1 MSSQGRFEVQDL
13 KRLTSARLST
23 TPSWGGQHGG
33 ISLSVEELKTQTR
46 LREREGPITESSSR
60 AITSAAAIEGPR
72 VTPGELLGGKTPEFC
87 QGYLGASEIMIAK
100 SGTPG
105 IEQNKVSRLH
115 FHPYLGLTH
124 FHFHSVPHHHGG
136 AIGDLTLKELYEAI
150 TDAE

>member
-46 LREREGPITESSSR
+46 LREREGTSTELSSR
-60 AITSAAAIEGPR
+60 AITSAATIEGHR
-72 VTPGELLGGKTPEFC
+72 VTPVELQKKTPEPR
-87 QGYLGASEIMIAK
+87 QGYLGASEIMITK
-100 SGTPG
+100 SGTPAV
-105 IEQNKVSRLH
+105 EQNKVSRLH

-136 AIGDLTLKELYEAI
+136 TIGDISLEELYEAI
-150 TDAE
+150 TDSE